1 MNILIAVIKDISNQ
15 IKRLI
20 PKTKKGWLFLI
31 IVVTLAG
38 VGLKFLVFNKEAV
51 DENTEIKATL
61 IELAPAASYASDN
74 SVGLVGTVRAV
85 SEAQIQT
92 ERGGRVT
99 SVRVKAGD
107 TVLAGTI
114 IATME
119 NASEYAALLQAEGS
133 YEAAQAAA
141 AQSNVGINET
151 ANNLSQSLRNAEN
164 TYQGAYT
171 TISNMTFNSIDTFYS
186 NPENG
191 IVGLKIDGGGSTAF
205 LNSERKDY
213 RTLLTTWQAKTSES
227 FTTEN
232 YSTLLKEAIENTE
245 RTRNL
250 VDTLLI
256 QVNSANN
263 KETLNGV
270 LLSSYSTEL
279 NTNRS
284 TLNTLIS
291 TLTNAQTAIQNAEEA
306 VRRAEIGGTA
316 SDISSANAQ
325 VKQALGTLR
334 AAQANYE
341 KTILRTPITGTINS
355 LRVNTGDYLSPS
367 TQVAEVAN
375 NNALE
380 ISVFVGESDL
390 ALVKVGEKVQIGSK
404 TEGTIV
410 SVAPGIDSLT
420 QKTEVKIAAEDS
432 NLTNGDTVVVH
443 LQISNDVIETAL
455 LIPIT
460 AVKFTASEGSVFVVE
475 DRKLKSV
482 LIDMGDIRGNLI
494 EVLSG
499 IDPTTEIVKDARGLS
514 EGQLVTTE

>member
-1 MNILIAVIKDISNQ
+1 M
-15 IKRLI
+15 
-20 PKTKKGWLFLI
+20 
-31 IVVTLAG
+31 
-38 VGLKFLVFNKEAV
+38 
-51 DENTEIKATL
+51 
-61 IELAPAASYASDN
+61 
-74 SVGLVGTVRAV
+74 
-85 SEAQIQT
+85 
-92 ERGGRVT
+92 
-99 SVRVKAGD
+99 
-107 TVLAGTI
+107 
-114 IATME
+114 
-119 NASEYAALLQAEGS
+119 
-133 YEAAQAAA
+133 
-141 AQSNVGINET
+141 
-151 ANNLSQSLRNAEN
+151 SQSLRNAEN